1 MQQYFCKLGLC
12 ISFILLANGVIAQ
25 RDYYNRDSTSYKI
38 SEQKTFIAGKRNLYV
53 IKNNELSHLKDFTVQ
68 GDSTFY
74 IRDVDFIDENKGYV
88 LVGRM
93 YIGGST
99 NLYYTSDGGENF
111 SLDTSYYSAS
121 QHKSINQVQ
130 YLDNNTVILFD
141 GYYDSGLLKS
151 LDGGR
156 TWETWFYS
164 LIAHYFQMHKCQ
176 NGTWYLIGTP
186 GDGFSSYS
194 FPLADSMWSIKDLPS
209 YWSGCHNSAP
219 YCIRVLRD
227 GSSDR
232 ETDFIAKQIDT
243 LTKVCGVK
251 TSIAETIKKTEVK
264 IYPNPFF
271 GKCWIENGKNKWY
284 QLFDSKGGLLQ
295 KGYIEDNKM
304 ELDFSHFPAG
314 LYFISI
320 DQQYD
325 KILVI
330 AN

>member
-1 MQQYFCKLGLC
+1 MQKCLNSFGL
-12 ISFILLANGVIAQ
+12 FLVLLLIGNCALAQ
-25 RDYYNRDSTSYKI
+25 RDYYYRDSTSYKV
-38 SEQKTFIAGKRNLYV
+38 SDELTFIAGKRNLYV
-53 IKNNELSHLKDFTVQ
+53 FKDNKLSHLKDFKVQ

-74 IRDVDFIDENKGYV
+74 IRDVDFINENKGYV

-93 YIGGST
+93 YIGGE
-99 NLYYTSDGGENF
+99 TSLFKTEDGGENF

-130 YLDNNTVILFD
+130 YLDSNTVVLFD

-151 LDGGR
+151 LDGGK
-156 TWETWFYS
+156 TWFPWFYS

-176 NGTWYLIGTP
+176 NGTWYVIGTP

-194 FPLADSMWSIKDLPS
+194 FPLADSMWSKRDLPS
-209 YWSGCHNSAP
+209 YWNGCHNSAP

-232 ETDFIAKQIDT
+232 ETDFIAKQMDT
-243 LTKVCGVK
+243 LIKVCGVK
-251 TSIAETIKKTEVK
+251 TILPETNKLDEVK

-271 GKCWIENGKNKWY
+271 RKCWVENGKGKSY
-284 QLFDSKGGLLQ
+284 QLYDSKGSILQ
-295 KGYIEDNKM
+295 KGYIEENTM
-304 ELDFSHFPAG
+304 ELDFSHIPAG
-314 LYFISI
+314 LYFISL
-320 DQQYD
+320 DQQYG
-325 KILVI
+325 KIPII